1 MTLLTLIN
9 VYTENHSKAVPFVL
23 NGPNVDLMF
32 VGIVSILDAKEEEDR
47 DRDLLVEIKNQ
58 TMIVKL
64 IAVAVAAVVQFV
76 VAAVLHLQI
85 VQLLLCDHLKC
96 PITKVPFKMQNLQ
109 QFLNK

>member
-23 NGPNVDLMF
+23 NGPNVDLML

-47 DRDLLVEIKNQ
+47 DLDRPVEIKNQ

-64 IAVAVAAVVQFV
+64 IAAAVAVQFAVAAVH
-76 VAAVLHLQI
+76 LLQI
-85 VQLLLCDHLKC
+85 VRLLLYDHLKC
-96 PITKVPFKMQNLQ
+96 PITKVPFKMQKLQ